1 MSGKKAI
8 RAAAAWAAVAAGLC
22 VGAVVGGSCTAAEY
36 EPGTPATYLFDSGAP
51 LPATLTATDFAKK
64 AGWKLVAEDNLA
76 HTFTGDA
83 VLLNDKL
90 VIVLRQ
96 KMTGADVYA
105 QSPAGLAH
113 RAILAPLAAGPEA
126 VARVDAIKTLEN
138 NPGAVM
144 VEAAFKRSDGTSCG
158 LRYRLTA
165 GQAFVETQAAAD
177 ARQLDIHA
185 SSRYIVVPDFFGD
198 DMVFWAA
205 ACRANRLELP
215 AENFFLSLLDGGN
228 AMLMCVW
235 PSSHQQAEARV
246 EQGSPGM
253 SISDCRIP
261 FAPGKPIW
269 VGFLE
274 GPGLWHRETLW
285 AHKPKDDVVLSW
297 KPPFA
302 AKWRLDLAQ
311 PDGLARSSYFH
322 RAGDADEGAPARAG
336 PCCSGRLEPDRAI
349 VRLPA
354 TGEPSSLVIYPI
366 DRSRDTP
373 LTTLCP
379 IDILRNTLGVGP
391 CQYILQ
397 TEGLASAANPTP
409 DNVMSWVEKQ
419 FARKKEKSQAGEI
432 RDLLQQMTEHMGHV
446 QGRIAQ
452 YRALARDLRTLLD
465 DKTVPSVASR
475 DVGGLRRTLDYMEQ
489 AISATGAG
497 APEPRPEA
505 QLAARVAGLIGKPD
519 ASAECRQLGQE
530 LRRLGAA
537 GDRTMSCCRMAAR
550 WLKEQARMMAN
561 DSQSA
566 ALAQSIERRTQQVL
580 TTN

>member
-1 MSGKKAI
+1 
-8 RAAAAWAAVAAGLC
+8 
-22 VGAVVGGSCTAAEY
+22 
-36 EPGTPATYLFDSGAP
+36 
-51 LPATLTATDFAKK
+51 
-64 AGWKLVAEDNLA
+64 
-76 HTFTGDA
+76 
-83 VLLNDKL
+83 
-90 VIVLRQ
+90 
-96 KMTGADVYA
+96 
-105 QSPAGLAH
+105 
-113 RAILAPLAAGPEA
+113 
-126 VARVDAIKTLEN
+126 
-138 NPGAVM
+138 
-144 VEAAFKRSDGTSCG
+144 
-158 LRYRLTA
+158 
-165 GQAFVETQAAAD
+165 
-177 ARQLDIHA
+177 
-185 SSRYIVVPDFFGD
+185 
-198 DMVFWAA
+198 
-205 ACRANRLELP
+205 
-215 AENFFLSLLDGGN
+215 
-228 AMLMCVW
+228 
-235 PSSHQQAEARV
+235 
-246 EQGSPGM
+246 
-253 SISDCRIP
+253 
-261 FAPGKPIW
+261 
-269 VGFLE
+269 
-274 GPGLWHRETLW
+274 
-285 AHKPKDDVVLSW
+285 
-297 KPPFA
+297 
-302 AKWRLDLAQ
+302 
-311 PDGLARSSYFH
+311 
-322 RAGDADEGAPARAG
+322 
-336 PCCSGRLEPDRAI
+336 
-349 VRLPA
+349 
-354 TGEPSSLVIYPI
+354 
-366 DRSRDTP
+366 